1 VSGAR
6 AQASDGAATA
16 DRETALLLDPC
27 RDDPE
32 TELEFLEDGTVQST
46 TERGRNTIEV
56 FALNRASLVEAR
68 RDICGRVDGIG
79 NAFLDDNR
87 PELWTEDNFVKAV
100 MSEVPEDWGF
110 FALARQ
116 QAQRH
121 LARAQAQVSA
131 KMVAAAPEDGA
142 RKRGA
147 RKSADPAP
155 ARIVS
160 YKPALAARPYQGAIW
175 LRRVV
180 IENFKALRHLEL
192 QFPDHT
198 TPLPIANQ
206 EAEIV
211 QQAADVPASQ
221 PWIMLLGENGVGK
234 STVLKAIA
242 LAMMSE
248 EQRRKLGSDA
258 RTWLSRGAGR
268 RASSGMVRLEFTVGA
283 EPIEL
288 HFNRRETRALVRGEP
303 PDMPVLGY
311 GSTRLLPQKARRRRA
326 ERCRVLNLFDSRA
339 PLSDAEPWLA
349 STTEV
354 TRAQFNLLATAI
366 KDLLSWDD
374 DDQILRRKARLFAT
388 VNGDYGPIRDLSDGY
403 QSVLALATDMM
414 LNLSRATF
422 DMNNVEGVVLL
433 DELEVH
439 LHPRWKIAIVGA
451 LRKAF
456 PRVRFIASTH
466 DPLCV
471 QGIRKGELHVITRQG
486 EHELPVIEQVDV
498 RPGMRADQIL
508 TGEWFGVPTTR
519 DPETLALMRE
529 HSQLLQKR
537 ERTDG
542 ETTRFQQLDRELRKR
557 LDEYIGTEDEQ
568 IALQAV
574 ADLRSQDRERV
585 GTAGVAS
592 AAELRAKVLEV
603 LRKRPEA

>member
-1 VSGAR
+1 
-6 AQASDGAATA
+6 
-16 DRETALLLDPC
+16 
-27 RDDPE
+27 
-32 TELEFLEDGTVQST
+32 
-46 TERGRNTIEV
+46 
-56 FALNRASLVEAR
+56 
-68 RDICGRVDGIG
+68 
-79 NAFLDDNR
+79 
-87 PELWTEDNFVKAV
+87 
-100 MSEVPEDWGF
+100 
-110 FALARQ
+110 
-116 QAQRH
+116 
-121 LARAQAQVSA
+121 
-131 KMVAAAPEDGA
+131 
-142 RKRGA
+142 
-147 RKSADPAP
+147 
-155 ARIVS
+155 
-160 YKPALAARPYQGAIW
+160 
-175 LRRVV
+175 
-180 IENFKALRHLEL
+180 
-192 QFPDHT
+192 
-198 TPLPIANQ
+198 
-206 EAEIV
+206 
-211 QQAADVPASQ
+211 
-221 PWIMLLGENGVGK
+221 
-234 STVLKAIA
+234 
-242 LAMMSE
+242 MMSE

-288 HFNRRETRALVRGEP
+288 HFNRRGARALVRGEP

-354 TRAQFNLLATAI
+354 TRAQFDLLATAI

-471 QGIRKGELHVITRQG
+471 QGIRKGELHVMTRQG

-537 ERTDG
+537 ERSDG

-585 GTAGVAS
+585 GTAGAAS